1 MHWVTGGERW
11 RAWLVDHSTRR
22 SPSDRV
28 ARRSLSPGRRAPQS
42 NLRLESVRSP
52 LGRVALSER
61 VAQTVTER
69 HTIDR

>member
-11 RAWLVDHSTRR
+11 RAWLVDHNAAV
-22 SPSDRV
+22 PSDRV
-28 ARRSLSPGRRAPQS
+28 ARRSLSPGESSQS